1 MRVLLFI
8 SARGPRKQVCSWSR
22 FILADTD
29 RLHRK
34 IAEMSDRI
42 RQLEDGLAIL
52 QSSVTREPHPLLA
65 QDLLRIK
72 SGLELHSA
80 AEGVSQDLREQAAE
94 IEEEPA
100 YVEAFGTLAV
110 RDDGAATF
118 YGRSAGS
125 EVRLSSWLFVLQRS
139 PRICRVYYS

>member
-1 MRVLLFI
+1 MCNV
-8 SARGPRKQVCSWSR
+8 PRSSPAR

-52 QSSVTREPHPLLA
+52 QSSATREPHPLLA
-65 QDLLRIK
+65 NGLLKIK

-80 AEGVSQDLREQAAE
+80 SELGATELQRERSGGE
-94 IEEEPA
+94 VPSVEEEEEST
-100 YVEAFGTLAV
+100 YIDAFGTLAV

-125 EVRLSSWLFVLQRS
+125 EVSCLR
-139 PRICRVYYS
+139 